1 MQSMRKL
8 YRIYLLSAVSVMWF
22 GICASLPAATIFD
35 NSVNDLTTRFVTG
48 TAQVGDEIM
57 LAGTDRYL
65 TDFSFEYFAINTAHP
80 TFFDGTTITAEV
92 RFYQNTGPLFNGYS
106 TPGPASF
113 WDSGPF
119 TLTVPTD
126 RNTLVYSAGSDF
138 PVGGLFLPAS
148 DMTWSVQFSGMSG
161 ADSVGVDIYSPPTVG
176 AEVGDFGDYW
186 DFSGPTLLTNTVPMD
201 FAAKFEAVPEP
212 STMILSLCG
221 GLGILT
227 LACRLRR
234 KA

>member
-1 MQSMRKL
+1 
-8 YRIYLLSAVSVMWF
+8 
-22 GICASLPAATIFD
+22 
-35 NSVNDLTTRFVTG
+35 
-48 TAQVGDEIM
+48 
-57 LAGTDRYL
+57 
-65 TDFSFEYFAINTAHP
+65 
-80 TFFDGTTITAEV
+80 
-92 RFYQNTGPLFNGYS
+92 
-106 TPGPASF
+106 
-113 WDSGPF
+113 
-119 TLTVPTD
+119 
-126 RNTLVYSAGSDF
+126 
-138 PVGGLFLPAS
+138 
-148 DMTWSVQFSGMSG
+148 MTWSVQFSGMSG
-161 ADSVGVDIYSPPTVG
+161 ADSVGIDIYSPPTVG

>member
-1 MQSMRKL
+1 
-8 YRIYLLSAVSVMWF
+8 MWF
-22 GICASLPAATIFD
+22 GINASLPAATIFN
-35 NSVNDLTTRFVTG
+35 NSINDLTTRFVTG

-126 RNTLVYSAGSDF
+126 RSTLVYDIAHSDF

-176 AEVGDFGDYW
+176 KEVGDFGDYW
-186 DFSGPTLLTNTVPMD
+186 DFSGPTLLTNTVSRMD
-201 FAAKFEAVPEP
+201 FAARFEAVPEP